1 MSLITFG
8 QALART
14 AITLQT
20 QKRILED
27 RNRILTNSNNRLTN
41 ENLDLTNEIQRL
53 TDLLDN
59 QNKVSGPNCFLKAQI
74 SLGNLGF
81 STFFISM
88 NIKKLYKSTYFN
100 LNNFKIIS
108 PNLGQ

>member
-1 MSLITFG
+1 
-8 QALART
+8 LAT
-14 AITLQT
+14 SAIIGNFCNYWQLLQ
-20 QKRILED
+20 
-27 RNRILTNSNNRLTN
+27 
-41 ENLDLTNEIQRL
+41 
-53 TDLLDN
+53 LLAT
-59 QNKVSGPNCFLKAQI
+59 KVSGPNCFLKAQT